1 VRLISMMVEL
11 GVIVGGLGF
20 ETEAKCRDLAAL
32 ATTSVSDPDE
42 ASRLRE
48 ELAAQFS
55 LLSFGTGLGTDVSR
69 PWDELL
75 DLVES
80 VRRASRFN

>member
-1 VRLISMMVEL
+1 MRLISLMVEL

-32 ATTSVSDPDE
+32 ATTSISDPDE
-42 ASRLRE
+42 ATRLRE
-48 ELAAQFS
+48 ELTAQFS
-55 LLSFGTGLGTDVSR
+55 LLSYGTGLGLDIS
-69 PWDELL
+69 PYWDELL

-80 VRRASRFN
+80 VRCASHLN

>member
-1 VRLISMMVEL
+1 MRLISMMVEL

-20 ETEAKCRDLAAL
+20 ETEAKCRDLATL
-32 ATTSVSDPDE
+32 ATTSIPDPDE

-48 ELAAQFS
+48 ELAAQLS
-55 LLSFGTGLGTDVSR
+55 LLSFGTGLGTDISR

-80 VRRASRFN
+80 VRCASHLN